1 MFLFILDEHNGS
13 QFVES
18 QSENNSD
25 RQKTPIE
32 DIMKQGKEM
41 GEVKKHFGYN

>member
-1 MFLFILDEHNGS
+1 MIFLFILDEHNES

-18 QSENNSD
+18 QSENNVD

-32 DIMKQGKEM
+32 DIIEQGKEL
-41 GEVKKHFGYN
+41 GEV